1 MKKKELQLKR
11 LYEKPECG
19 MLTLWPS
26 ASILAGSGPDSNVG
40 LDVDPWDV
48 QEPENPGGTSEEQD
62 ELPDWL
68 KP

>member
-1 MKKKELQLKR
+1 MKKEELQLKR

-19 MLTLWPS
+19 MLALWAS

-40 LDVDPWDV
+40 LDVDPWDE